1 MENSTSLT
9 GTVLA
14 FWSRPVVRC
23 SGAIFSYNPYTYI
36 IELIIIIYFF
46 KLFCLMPD
54 IEMSF
59 AWPLEEMWMMFSIHE
74 ISHNKL
80 LLDTTDVG
88 SSVTLK
94 PSNANHAQFLRSF
107 WQTQEALPQNCVF
120 LQLGGCPPAWEHCR
134 ENSESVLQTHEAL
147 ELLVQLHMS
156 STQAWM

>member
-1 MENSTSLT
+1 MLN
-9 GTVLA
+9 
-14 FWSRPVVRC
+14 
-23 SGAIFSYNPYTYI
+23 
-36 IELIIIIYFF
+36 
-46 KLFCLMPD
+46 

-59 AWPLEEMWMMFSIHE
+59 AWALEEMWMMFSIHE
-74 ISHNKL
+74 FSHNKL

-107 WQTQEALPQNCVF
+107 WQKQEALPQNCVF